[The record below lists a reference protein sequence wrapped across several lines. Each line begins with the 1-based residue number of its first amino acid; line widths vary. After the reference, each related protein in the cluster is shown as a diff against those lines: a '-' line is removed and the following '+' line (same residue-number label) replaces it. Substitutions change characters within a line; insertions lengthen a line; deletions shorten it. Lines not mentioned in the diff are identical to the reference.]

1 MNYSYCQNMIGA
13 KPPPGFFVSVG
24 LCMDLHVLMT
34 EHWMFKV
41 IVSYHQCFDDRE
53 IYLLI

>member
-1 MNYSYCQNMIGA
+1 MNYMYSYCQNMIGA
-13 KPPPGFFVSVG
+13 KPPGFFVSVG
-24 LCMDLHVLMT
+24 LCMDLLMT